1 MGRDKNIKL
10 VKELWMHTKLN
21 DINDLWVKQ
30 NYVHRKNFIIKLN

>member
-10 VKELWMHTKLN
+10 VKELWMYTKLN

-30 NYVHRKNFIIKLN
+30 NYVHRKNYITKQN

>member
-21 DINDLWVKQ
+21 DINDLWVQ
-30 NYVHRKNFIIKLN
+30 TKLYSQKELYI

>member
-21 DINDLWVKQ
+21 DINDLWVQ
-30 NYVHRKNFIIKLN
+30 TKLYS